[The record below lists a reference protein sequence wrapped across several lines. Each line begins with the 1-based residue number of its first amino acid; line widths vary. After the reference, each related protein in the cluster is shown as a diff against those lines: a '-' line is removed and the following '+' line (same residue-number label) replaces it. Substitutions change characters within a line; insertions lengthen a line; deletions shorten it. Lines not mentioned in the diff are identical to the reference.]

1 MDDYRAE
8 KSGFAKEAH
17 DKVCFCNRL
26 TLNNYPQ
33 MRSKYSPEL
42 ASQILDWINRVSG
55 QNLNTDG
62 SEENFVSQ
70 LRDGIVLC
78 K

>member
-1 MDDYRAE
+1 
-8 KSGFAKEAH
+8 
-17 DKVCFCNRL
+17 
-26 TLNNYPQ
+26 

-42 ASQILDWINRVSG
+42 ASQILDWISRVSG
-55 QNLNTDG
+55 EELNTDG

-78 K
+78 KCVDSRFLSSELNTF